1 MVDYKLIADN
11 DVGGDLEDAFNTMS
25 LDSIITTPEVM
36 VTYRRI
42 SASVSLTVSAEL
54 QAAVLSASSIP
65 AWVNQALAFDGINI
79 NDPQVKSVL
88 STLVS
93 EDSANKIIEMG
104 VVKTPKYSNFKIG
117 HLANAR
123 QKRAEGKI

>member
-11 DVGGDLEDAFNTMS
+11 DVGGDLEGAFNAMS
-25 LDSIITTPEVM
+25 LEIISTTPEVM

-54 QAAVLSASSIP
+54 QAAVLNATLIP
-65 AWVNQALAFDGINI
+65 AWVNQALAYDGINI

-88 STLVS
+88 STLVY
-93 EDSANKIIEMG
+93 EDSANRIIEMG
-104 VVKTPKYSNFKIG
+104 VVKAPKYSNFKIG

>member
-11 DVGGDLEDAFNTMS
+11 DAGGDLESAFNAMS
-25 LDSIITTPEVM
+25 LESVSTTPEVM

-42 SASVSLTVSAEL
+42 SASVSITVSAEL
-54 QAAVLSASSIP
+54 QSAVLSALAIP
-65 AWVNQALAFDGINI
+65 AWVNQSLAYDGINI

-93 EDSANKIIEMG
+93 EDSGNKIIEMG
-104 VVKTPKYSNFKIG
+104 VIKTPKYSNFKIG